1 MTKLSKNLINKN
13 RIAKNLITKG
23 LAASLLVLSSFSY
36 ADSILI
42 TNAKVHTASDKGVL
56 TNAAVLIE
64 DGVITAINPASPK
77 ADTIIDAKG
86 QSLTP
91 GIIAPMNQLGLI
103 EVNAVSRTRDA
114 GDKKADVTFDPALA
128 FNPKSTLIPYSRKGG
143 ITRSVISPTGGDT
156 IFAGQIS
163 VVDLSGEY
171 GSVVDARNA
180 VYVQLGSKSK
190 GSRAMSFQ
198 TLYNKLED
206 AEKALEKA
214 AKAKAKAQKEAKKDD
229 KKEDAKDEKE
239 PSREEKVINSILS
252 GKPLVLDADR
262 DTDLLLLI
270 DLKERF
276 KLKLVING
284 AGDAISVAEQL
295 AKAEIPVIINP
306 LSAMPNNFDSLH
318 SSLENAGKL
327 AKAGVKVILA
337 ETDTHNMYQIRFSAG
352 NAVSYGMSPAEAL
365 ASLTVN
371 VAQAFN
377 INAGTIEVG
386 KPADLVLW
394 KGDMFDLSGYV
405 DKMWING
412 KAYSTESRHDKLRD
426 RYMKKTDMPRAYVE

>member
-1 MTKLSKNLINKN
+1 MTILNNN

-36 ADSILI
+36 ADSFLI
-42 TNAKVHTASDKGVL
+42 TNAKVHTATDRGVL
-56 TNAAVLIE
+56 SNATVLVE
-64 DGVITAINPASPK
+64 DGVITAINPANPQ
-77 ADTIIDAKG
+77 ADTTIDAKG

-114 GDKKADVTFDPALA
+114 GDKKADITFDPSLA

-163 VVDLSGEY
+163 VVNLSGEY
-171 GSVVDARNA
+171 DSVVDARNA
-180 VYVQLGSKSK
+180 VYVELGSKSK
-190 GSRAMSFQ
+190 GSRALSLQ

-214 AKAKAKAQKEAKKDD
+214 AKAKAKAKKDD
-229 KKEDAKDEKE
+229 KKEDKKDDKE
-239 PSREEKVINSILS
+239 PSREEKIINSILD
-252 GKPLVLDADR
+252 GKPLVLAANR
-262 DTDLLLLI
+262 DTDLLYLI
-270 DLKERF
+270 ELKERF

-284 AGDAISVAEQL
+284 AADAISVAEQL

-306 LSAMPNNFDSLH
+306 LSALPNNFDSLH

-337 ETDTHNMYQIRFSAG
+337 
-352 NAVSYGMSPAEAL
+352 
-365 ASLTVN
+365 
-371 VAQAFN
+371 
-377 INAGTIEVG
+377 
-386 KPADLVLW
+386 
-394 KGDMFDLSGYV
+394 
-405 DKMWING
+405 
-412 KAYSTESRHDKLRD
+412 
-426 RYMKKTDMPRAYVE
+426 

>member
-1 MTKLSKNLINKN
+1 MTKLS
-13 RIAKNLITKG
+13 KNLITKG
-23 LAASLLVLSSFSY
+23 LAASLLVLSSFSF
-36 ADSILI
+36 ADSLLI
-42 TNAKVHTASDKGVL
+42 TNAKVHTATDKGVL
-56 TNAAVLIE
+56 SNATVLVE
-64 DGVITAINPASPK
+64 DGVITAINPANPQ
-77 ADTIIDAKG
+77 ADTTIDAKG

-114 GDKKADVTFDPALA
+114 GDKKADITFDPSLA

-143 ITRSVISPTGGDT
+143 ITRSVISPSGGDT

-171 GSVVDARNA
+171 HSVVDARNA
-180 VYVQLGSKSK
+180 VYVQLGSKTE
-190 GSRAMSFQ
+190 GSRAMSLQ

-214 AKAKAKAQKEAKKDD
+214 AKAKAKKEAKKDGD
-229 KKEDAKDEKE
+229 KKDKKDDKE
-239 PSREEKVINSILS
+239 PSREEKVVNSILD
-252 GKPLVLDADR
+252 GKPLVLAADR
-262 DTDLLLLI
+262 DTDLLHLI

-306 LSAMPNNFDSLH
+306 LSALPNNFDSLH
-318 SSLENAGKL
+318 ASLENAGKL

-337 ETDTHNMYQIRFSAG
+337 ETDTHNIYQIRFSAG
-352 NAVSYGMSPAEAL
+352 NAVSYGMSADDAL

-371 VAQAFN
+371 VAEAFN

-412 KAYSTESRHDKLRD
+412 KAYSTDSRHDKLRD

>member
-1 MTKLSKNLINKN
+1 
-13 RIAKNLITKG
+13 
-23 LAASLLVLSSFSY
+23 
-36 ADSILI
+36 
-42 TNAKVHTASDKGVL
+42 
-56 TNAAVLIE
+56 
-64 DGVITAINPASPK
+64 PK
-77 ADTIIDAKG
+77 
-86 QSLTP
+86 
-91 GIIAPMNQLGLI
+91 NQLGLI

-114 GDKKADVTFDPALA
+114 GDKKADITFDPSLA

-163 VVDLSGEY
+163 VVNLSGEY
-171 GSVVDARNA
+171 DSVVDARNA
-180 VYVQLGSKSK
+180 VYVELGSKSK
-190 GSRAMSFQ
+190 GSRALSLQ

-214 AKAKAKAQKEAKKDD
+214 AKAKAEKDDKKDD
-229 KKEDAKDEKE
+229 KKEDKEEDKKDDKE
-239 PSREEKVINSILS
+239 PSREAKIFNSILD
-252 GKPLVLDADR
+252 GKPLVLAADR
-262 DTDLLLLI
+262 DTDLLYLI
-270 DLKERF
+270 ELKERF

-284 AGDAISVAEQL
+284 AGGAISVAEQL

-337 ETDTHNMYQIRFSAG
+337 DTDTHNMYQIRFSAG
-352 NAVSYGMSPAEAL
+352 NAVSYGMSPDDAL

-371 VAQAFN
+371 VAEAFN

-412 KAYSTESRHDKLRD
+412 KAYSTQSRHDKLRD